1 MKILIIG
8 DIVGRPGRNILKEH
22 LQELISEYNIDIV
35 IANGENAAGGN
46 GLTRKVADELL
57 KWEFLH

>member
-57 KWEFLH
+57 K